1 MPAGLGHPLHGEI
14 DITMQPTEIH
24 RYAPL
29 FVVMNAA
36 SGSQDTQTV
45 KGVIEHEVHRAGR
58 SVFFRMVEPGQN
70 LAQVAERAVKQ
81 AVEHHGVIVAAGG
94 DGTINAVAQAALGQG
109 CAFAVLPQGT
119 FNYFGRTHHIPT
131 EPVEAIRLLLDA
143 REAYPVQVGLVNDKV
158 FLVNASLGL
167 YPELLEEREAAKQA
181 HGRSRMV
188 AMWAGLRTLLHRH
201 RHLRLKIQF
210 GAGHLGTRQQTLKT
224 PTLFVG
230 NNQLQ
235 LEQLGMPEA
244 PRVMQGQ
251 LAAIAVKP
259 QPTWRMLWLAVQGI
273 MGRLG
278 EADEV
283 INFPIKDMVVT
294 PLLPMGRRRV
304 KVATDGEINW
314 LTPPLRFTVAS
325 TPLNLVCPTPAAFQ
339 NQGLRQSTGT

>member
-1 MPAGLGHPLHGEI
+1 
-14 DITMQPTEIH
+14 MQPIEIH

-29 FVVMNAA
+29 FVVMNAT
-36 SGSQDTQTV
+36 SGNQDAQTV
-45 KGVIEHEVHRAGR
+45 RAMIEHEVHRAGR
-58 SVFFRMVEPGQN
+58 SVFFRMVESGQN
-70 LAQVAERAVKQ
+70 IGQVAERAVRQ
-81 AVEHHGVIVAAGG
+81 AVEHHGVIVVAGG
-94 DGTINAVAQAALGQG
+94 DGTINAVAQAALGQD

-131 EPVEAIRLLLDA
+131 DATEAIRLLLNS

-167 YPELLEEREAAKQA
+167 YPDLLEDREAAKQA
-181 HGRSRMV
+181 HGRSRLV

-201 RHLRLKIQF
+201 RHLRLTLQLGSSPL
-210 GAGHLGTRQQTLKT
+210 GARRQTIKT

-244 PRVMQGQ
+244 PRVTQGQ
-251 LAAIAVKP
+251 LAAITVRP
-259 QPTWRMLWLAVQGI
+259 QPTWRMLWLALRGA

-283 INFPIKDMVVT
+283 TSFPIKDMVVT
-294 PLLPMGRRRV
+294 PLLPLGRRRV
-304 KVATDGEINW
+304 KVATDGEIAW
-314 LTPPLRFTVAS
+314 LTPPLRFSVAEAH
-325 TPLNLVCPTPAAFQ
+325 LHLVCPTPEAYLQ
-339 NQGLRQSTGT
+339 NQRSTGT

>member
-1 MPAGLGHPLHGEI
+1 MPAGPGQPLHGEI
-14 DITMQPTEIH
+14 SITMQPFEIH

-70 LAQVAERAVKQ
+70 LMQVAERAVKQ

-94 DGTINAVAQAALGQG
+94 DGTINAVAQAALGHG

-131 EPVEAIRLLLDA
+131 DATEAIRLLLNA

-181 HGRSRMV
+181 HGRSRLV

-201 RHLRLKIQF
+201 RHLRLKLQLGNGM
-210 GAGHLGTRQQTLKT
+210 GARQQTLKT

-244 PRVMQGQ
+244 PRVTQGQ

-259 QPTWRMLWLAVQGI
+259 QPTWRMLWLALRGA

-283 INFPIKDMVVT
+283 INFPLKEMVVT

-325 TPLNLVCPTPAAFQ
+325 TPLNLVCPTPEAFAQ
-339 NQGLRQSTGT
+339 PHLQQSTGT

>member
-1 MPAGLGHPLHGEI
+1 MPAGPERPLHGEI
-14 DITMQPTEIH
+14 SITMQPFEIH

-58 SVFFRMVEPGQN
+58 SVFFRMIEPGQN
-70 LAQVAERAVKQ
+70 LTQVAERAVKQ

-94 DGTINAVAQAALGQG
+94 DGTINAVAQAALGHG

-131 EPVEAIRLLLDA
+131 DATEAIRLLLNA

-181 HGRSRMV
+181 HGRSRLV

-201 RHLRLKIQF
+201 RHLRLKLQLGNGM
-210 GAGHLGTRQQTLKT
+210 GASQQTIKT
-224 PTLFVG
+224 PTLFLG

-244 PRVMQGQ
+244 PRVTQGQ

-259 QPTWRMLWLAVQGI
+259 QPTWRMLWLALRGA

-283 INFPIKDMVVT
+283 INFPLKEMVVT
-294 PLLPMGRRRV
+294 PLVPMGRRRV

-325 TPLNLVCPTPAAFQ
+325 TPLNLVCPTPEAFEQ
-339 NQGLRQSTGT
+339 PHMQQSTGT